1 MKILLLEDDILL
13 NEAITKYLT
22 TIGHA
27 ITSARDG
34 NVCLEILEKVK
45 FDLLIFDINVPNI
58 DGLSILE
65 ILHTQKKI
73 MPVIFISTLID
84 IEDISRAFE
93 LGCYDYLKKPFHL
106 KELNLRIDRISKTA
120 KKDMHHKI
128 LSPSY
133 SFNCDTMTLY
143 FHEEPQVLSKRQLQ
157 IVQFLTHNRG
167 FVCSYDMF
175 RESVWNDVDID
186 VDEATIRTEIN
197 RLKKNLKEDFI
208 VNIRGIGYMVKVPC
222 VKELS

>member
-34 NVCLEILEKVK
+34 DVCLEILEKVK

-73 MPVIFISTLID
+73 MPVIL
-84 IEDISRAFE
+84 SRPS
-93 LGCYDYLKKPFHL
+93 L
-106 KELNLRIDRISKTA
+106 ISK
-120 KKDMHHKI
+120 I
-128 LSPSY
+128 Y
-133 SFNCDTMTLY
+133 
-143 FHEEPQVLSKRQLQ
+143 Q
-157 IVQFLTHNRG
+157 
-167 FVCSYDMF
+167 
-175 RESVWNDVDID
+175 
-186 VDEATIRTEIN
+186 
-197 RLKKNLKEDFI
+197 
-208 VNIRGIGYMVKVPC
+208 
-222 VKELS
+222 ELLNWDAMII

>member
-1 MKILLLEDDILL
+1 M
-13 NEAITKYLT
+13 
-22 TIGHA
+22 
-27 ITSARDG
+27 
-34 NVCLEILEKVK
+34 
-45 FDLLIFDINVPNI
+45 
-58 DGLSILE
+58 
-65 ILHTQKKI
+65 
-73 MPVIFISTLID
+73 
-84 IEDISRAFE
+84 
-93 LGCYDYLKKPFHL
+93 
-106 KELNLRIDRISKTA
+106 RIDRISKTA

-208 VNIRGIGYMVKVPC
+208 VNIRGIGYMVKVPSA
-222 VKELS
+222 KELS

>member
-13 NEAITKYLT
+13 NESITKYLT

-27 ITSARDG
+27 ITSVRDG
-34 NVCLEILEKVK
+34 NVCLEILEKEK
-45 FDLLIFDINVPNI
+45 FDLLVFDINVPNI
-58 DGLSILE
+58 DGLTILE
-65 ILHTQKKI
+65 TLHKHKKI
-73 MPVIFISTLID
+73 MPVIFISTLIE

-106 KELNLRIDRISKTA
+106 KELGIRIDRISKTA
-120 KKDMHHKI
+120 KKEMHHKV

-133 SFNCDTMTLY
+133 SFDCDAMTLY

-157 IVQFLTHNRG
+157 IIEFLTHNRG

-175 RESVWNDVDID
+175 RENVWGDCDMFVDD
-186 VDEATIRTEIN
+186 ATIRTEIN
-197 RLKKNLKEDFI
+197 RLKNHLKEDFI
-208 VNIRGIGYMVKVPC
+208 VNVRGIGYIIKTPC
-222 VKELS
+222 L

>member
-13 NEAITKYLT
+13 NTSITQYLT

-27 ITSARDG
+27 MTSVRDG
-34 NVCLEILEKVK
+34 NVCLSILEREK
-45 FDLLIFDINVPNI
+45 FDLLVFDINVPNI
-58 DGLSILE
+58 DGLTILE
-65 ILHTQKKI
+65 TLHSQKKM

-120 KKDMHHKI
+120 QKDMQHKR
-128 LSPSY
+128 LSASY
-133 SFNCDTMTLY
+133 SFSCENMTLY
-143 FHEEPQVLSKRQLQ
+143 FHKEPQILSKRQLQ
-157 IVQFLTHNRG
+157 IIEFLAHNRG

-175 RESVWNDVDID
+175 RENVWNDFDMD
-186 VDEATIRTEIN
+186 VDDATIRAEIN
-197 RLKKNLKEDFI
+197 RLKNNLKEDFI
-208 VNIRGIGYMVKVPC
+208 INIRGSGYMVKVPC
-222 VKELS
+222 SKEIA

>member
-13 NEAITKYLT
+13 NESITKYLSN
-22 TIGHA
+22 IGHA
-27 ITSARDG
+27 ITSVRDG
-34 NVCLEILEKVK
+34 NVCLQILENEK

-65 ILHTQKKI
+65 TLHTQKKI

-120 KKDMHHKI
+120 KKDMHHKR
-128 LSPSY
+128 LSASY

-157 IVQFLTHNRG
+157 IIEFLTRNRG
-167 FVCSYDMF
+167 FVCGFDMF
-175 RESVWNDVDID
+175 RENVWNDFDMD
-186 VDEATIRTEIN
+186 VDDATIRTEIN
-197 RLKKNLKEDFI
+197 RLKNNLKEDFI
-208 VNIRGIGYMVKVPC
+208 LNVRGMGYMIKTP
-222 VKELS
+222 SP

>member
-13 NEAITKYLT
+13 NTSITQYLT

-27 ITSARDG
+27 MTSVRDG
-34 NVCLEILEKVK
+34 NVCLSILEREK
-45 FDLLIFDINVPNI
+45 FDLLVFDINVPNI
-58 DGLSILE
+58 DGLTILE
-65 ILHTQKKI
+65 TLHSQKKM

-120 KKDMHHKI
+120 QKDMQHKR
-128 LSPSY
+128 LSVSY
-133 SFNCDTMTLY
+133 SFNCENMTLY
-143 FHEEPQVLSKRQLQ
+143 FHEEPQILSKRQLQ
-157 IVQFLTHNRG
+157 IIEFLTRNRG

-175 RESVWNDVDID
+175 RESVWNDFDMD
-186 VDEATIRTEIN
+186 VDDATIRAEIN
-197 RLKKNLKEDFI
+197 RLKNNLKEDFI
-208 VNIRGIGYMVKVPC
+208 VNIRGSGYMVKVPC
-222 VKELS
+222 AKEIA

>member
-13 NEAITKYLT
+13 NESITKYLS

-27 ITSARDG
+27 ITSVRDG
-34 NVCLEILEKVK
+34 NVCLQILENEK

-65 ILHTQKKI
+65 TLHRHKKI

-93 LGCYDYLKKPFHL
+93 LGCYDYLKKTFHL

-120 KKDMHHKI
+120 KKDMHHKR
-128 LSPSY
+128 LSASY
-133 SFNCDTMTLY
+133 SFNCDTMALY

-157 IVQFLTHNRG
+157 IIEFLTRNRG
-167 FVCSYDMF
+167 FVCGFDMF
-175 RESVWNDVDID
+175 RENVWNDFDMD
-186 VDEATIRTEIN
+186 VDDATIRTEIN
-197 RLKKNLKEDFI
+197 RLKNNLKEDFI
-208 VNIRGIGYMVKVPC
+208 INVRGMGYMIKTP
-222 VKELS
+222 SP

>member
-13 NEAITKYLT
+13 NESITKYLT
-22 TIGHA
+22 TIGHV
-27 ITSARDG
+27 ITPVRDG
-34 NVCLEILEKVK
+34 NVCLQILEHEK
-45 FDLLIFDINVPNI
+45 FDLLVFDINVPNI
-58 DGLSILE
+58 DGLTILE
-65 ILHTQKKI
+65 TLHAQKKI

-120 KKDMHHKI
+120 KKDMHHKR

-157 IVQFLTHNRG
+157 IIEFLSRNRG
-167 FVCSYDMF
+167 FVCGFDMF
-175 RESVWNDVDID
+175 RENVWNDFDMD
-186 VDEATIRTEIN
+186 VDDATIRTEIN
-197 RLKKNLKEDFI
+197 RLKNNLKEDFI
-208 VNIRGIGYMVKVPC
+208 VNIRGIGYMIKVPS
-222 VKELS
+222 V